1 MRAFFLINN
10 GETSMTKLVKLTA
23 IATTVATLSACMPF
37 SVDEG
42 EIGLVTKYGEII
54 ETKTA
59 GLHWRSWLEDDITF
73 STREQKIVLGA
84 FDEKGDLTSG
94 ISAYTRDTQTVT
106 TALTITYK
114 LTDPVAVYRNYRT
127 TQNMIN
133 QLLEPRSRQALEVV
147 FSDYT
152 AQRALENRAKLTT
165 DITNQIREA
174 VKGYPIEITAVQ
186 SVIQFN
192 KEYEKRVEESVQ
204 KNVAIQTAER
214 ELLIQQ
220 KQAEIVKVNAQAKA
234 DAEVIQAKADAEK
247 VRLAGEAE
255 AAAIRAK
262 GEALKENRQLVDL
275 TAAEKWNGVLPSTMT
290 PNSAVPFVKL
300 GGQ

>member
-1 MRAFFLINN
+1 
-10 GETSMTKLVKLTA
+10 MTKLVKLTA
-23 IATTVATLSACMPF
+23 IATTIATLSACMPF

>member
-1 MRAFFLINN
+1 
-10 GETSMTKLVKLTA
+10 MTKLVKLTA

-106 TALTITYK
+106 TALTITFK

>member
-1 MRAFFLINN
+1 
-10 GETSMTKLVKLTA
+10 MTKLVKLTA

-165 DITNQIREA
+165 DITNQIQEA